1 MELLLLTCRPPFA
14 CLTIHTSQYRQ
25 AAGGKK
31 YKHAKKKTK
40 RKATRG
46 RSDTSRAAA
55 AFKAG
60 RTRAFLS
67 SPHYAGR
74 ADRRGVG
81 GGGWGFIVGSGGVLR
96 PAGELQIHLHLSA
109 LGGCPQKLL
118 ASVLTLMGANER
130 RRHVFPSSSFFPLYQ
145 RLLRLGGSIDSSHSS
160 AVLPP
165 EEQMLRSLQL

>member
-1 MELLLLTCRPPFA
+1 MLDNPHV
-14 CLTIHTSQYRQ
+14 TIQ
-25 AAGGKK
+25 ADGGGKK
-31 YKHAKKKTK
+31 YKHAKNKTK

-67 SPHYAGR
+67 SSHYAGR

-81 GGGWGFIVGSGGVLR
+81 GGGWWVRGGGLR

-130 RRHVFPSSSFFPLYQ
+130 RRHVFSSSSFFPLYQ
-145 RLLRLGGSIDSSHSS
+145 RLLRTGWKYRFFT
-160 AVLPP
+160 
-165 EEQMLRSLQL
+165 QLRSFTTRGTDAAQSPAMTTNSTRRFL